1 MKHTS
6 LAIARTRLSM
16 EKFSLLK
23 MACGVFVFC
32 VVAAV
37 PSSAQIIY
45 TTLVNFNGT
54 NGGVPTAALIQATD
68 GNFYGT
74 TSTGG
79 ANNQGTVFKITP
91 RGTLTTL
98 YSFCALTNCADGAS
112 PAAGLVQGPDGNL
125 YGTTSVDGVNGLGGT
140 VFKITPRGTL
150 TTLHSFC
157 AVTSCA
163 DGFAP
168 NAGLIQGTDGN
179 FYGTARAGGS
189 SDYGTI
195 FKITPAGKLTTLHSF
210 DNTDGAYPEAALV
223 QVPDGDFYGTTSEY
237 GAYGGG
243 TVFRFSAIT
252 GKLTTLH
259 SFCALS
265 RCADGYR
272 SFSALVR
279 GTDGNFHGTTQ
290 GGGPNGGGTVFKIT
304 PRGTR
309 TTIYSFCALTSC
321 ADGFAPNAG
330 LIQGTDGNYYG
341 TTSNGNKYCPAGTT
355 PFCGTTF
362 KITPRGTLTTLHNFC
377 ALTNCAD
384 GGGPNAALLQGTDG
398 SFYGT
403 NTGGGTSNNCTY
415 GCGTIFK
422 LSVGLR
428 PFVTPQTD
436 VGRVGAKVI
445 ILGTDLTGASRVSF
459 NGKTATFTVVS
470 ASEITATVPAGA
482 TTGKIEVTTPSGTLT
497 SNTAFYVTPQV
508 RSFTP
513 ASGPVGT
520 QVKITGVSLTQTA
533 GVTFGGV
540 TATAFIVDSDTQVTA
555 TVPTGAV
562 TGRVSLSTPG
572 GDAWSATNFTV
583 Q

>member
-179 FYGTARAGGS
+179 
-189 SDYGTI
+189 
-195 FKITPAGKLTTLHSF
+195 
-210 DNTDGAYPEAALV
+210 
-223 QVPDGDFYGTTSEY
+223 
-237 GAYGGG
+237 
-243 TVFRFSAIT
+243 
-252 GKLTTLH
+252 
-259 SFCALS
+259 
-265 RCADGYR
+265 
-272 SFSALVR
+272 
-279 GTDGNFHGTTQ
+279 
-290 GGGPNGGGTVFKIT
+290 
-304 PRGTR
+304 
-309 TTIYSFCALTSC
+309 
-321 ADGFAPNAG
+321 
-330 LIQGTDGNYYG
+330 YYG

-362 KITPRGTLTTLHNFC
+362 KIPPRGTLTTLHNFC